1 MRSNHRGFA
10 AAGLFA
16 ILLGSLEVVAAS
28 NQQSVSTAHYVVDPT
43 WPRQPQRLTWGQT
56 PGITLDAQDQVY
68 VSTRSSPAVQV
79 YRTDGTFVRAWDIKD
94 ATGVHFIRMD
104 PAGNIWTTDI
114 KSHLVCKHSPEGK
127 VLLTLGEAGRAG
139 TDEKHFDRPTDV
151 VVLPAGDIF
160 ISDGYGNRRVIHF
173 DRTGKFVKQ
182 WGEAGTKPG
191 QFALPHS
198 IVADSR
204 GRLYVADRENARI
217 QVFDTSGKLLAVW
230 TNIIT
235 PWGLSMTKNDELWV
249 CGSSAVKKD
258 ASMSTAQKGP
268 VESPS
273 SEWAVLPP
281 PDQIVMKLSLEGQV
295 LLRVPLVKTPVAQP
309 PSAVE
314 GGGTPP
320 KGGVPQGKPG
330 ELDWVHGIAV
340 DVQGNLY
347 LGDIQGQRAQKFVR
361 KP

>member
-1 MRSNHRGFA
+1 MRSNLRIFTVA
-10 AAGLFA
+10 VLFVA
-16 ILLGSLEVVAAS
+16 LLGNMGVLVAFG
-28 NQQSVSTAHYVVDPT
+28 QQTVPTAHYVVDPT
-43 WPRQPQRLTWGQT
+43 WPRKPERFTWGQT
-56 PGITLDAQDQVY
+56 PGMTLDAQDQVY

-94 ATGVHFIRMD
+94 ATGAHFIRVD
-104 PAGNIWTTDI
+104 PQGNIWTTDI
-114 KSHLVCKHSPEGK
+114 KSHLVCKHSSEGK

-139 TDEKHFDRPTDV
+139 TDEKHFDKPTDV
-151 VVLPAGDIF
+151 VVLPMGDIF
-160 ISDGYGNRRVIHF
+160 ITDGYGNRRVIHF
-173 DRTGKFVKQ
+173 DKTGKYINQ
-182 WGEAGTKPG
+182 WGEAGTRPG

-230 TNIIT
+230 TNVIT
-235 PWGLSMTKNDELWV
+235 PWGLYMTRNDQLWV

-258 ASMSTAQKGP
+258 AEASAAQTGP

-295 LLRVPLVKTPVAQP
+295 LLRVPLTKTPVP
-309 PSAVE
+309 P
-314 GGGTPP
+314 
-320 KGGVPQGKPG
+320 GKSR

-340 DVQGNLY
+340 DAQGNLY

-361 KP
+361 RP

>member
-1 MRSNHRGFA
+1 MHPNRGAFR
-10 AAGLFA
+10 
-16 ILLGSLEVVAAS
+16 VVALFTVLFGDLAVTATP
-28 NQQSVSTAHYVVDPT
+28 NQQTAPTARYVVDPT
-43 WPRQPQRLTWGQT
+43 WPRRPERLTWGQT
-56 PGITLDAQDQVY
+56 PGITLDSHDQVY
-68 VSTRSSPAVQV
+68 ISTRSSPAVQV

-94 ATGVHFIRMD
+94 ATGAHFIRVD
-104 PAGNIWTTDI
+104 PEGNIWTTDI

-139 TDEKHFDRPTDV
+139 TDEKHFDKPTDV
-151 VVLPAGDIF
+151 VVLPTGDIF
-160 ISDGYGNRRVIHF
+160 VSDGYDNRRVIHF
-173 DRTGKFVKQ
+173 DKTGKFVNQ

-230 TNIIT
+230 TNVIT
-235 PWGLSMTKNDELWV
+235 PWGLYMTKNDELWV

-258 ASMSTAQKGP
+258 ARASTVQKGP
-268 VESPS
+268 VESPT

-281 PDQIVMKLSLEGQV
+281 PDQVVMKLNLQGQV
-295 LLRVPLVKTPVAQP
+295 LLRVPLVKTAMP
-309 PSAVE
+309 P
-314 GGGTPP
+314 
-320 KGGVPQGKPG
+320 GKPG
-330 ELDWVHGIAV
+330 ELDWAHGIVV
-340 DVQGNLY
+340 DPQGNLY

-361 KP
+361 RP